1 MSPALNQIFQILLFM
16 HIAGGMTGLIT
27 GFFNIIGKKGS
38 RIHKKIGIVY
48 VSGMFMATLSGTIMA
63 FMKENNFLFLI
74 GIFSFYLAFTGY
86 RSVKNKTDNPTL
98 VKWIDVFVAI
108 FTLIFSIWMI
118 VSALV
123 YFNPFRLHLN
133 PVQLVFGAA
142 GLVFSLGDLLW
153 FLGKRPYKFG
163 RFQWMFNHI
172 GRMIG
177 SYISAVTAFLV
188 VNINS
193 LPPLLIWLG
202 PSVLGSFVIAWYT
215 KKYRSKL
222 KV

>member
-1 MSPALNQIFQILLFM
+1 
-16 HIAGGMTGLIT
+16 
-27 GFFNIIGKKGS
+27 
-38 RIHKKIGIVY
+38 
-48 VSGMFMATLSGTIMA
+48 MFMATLSGPVLA

-74 GIFSFYLAFTGY
+74 VIFSFYLAFTGY

-123 YFNPFRLHLN
+123 YFNPFKLHLN

-153 FLGKRPYKFG
+153 RN
-163 RFQWMFNHI
+163 RI
-172 GRMIG
+172 R
-177 SYISAVTAFLV
+177 
-188 VNINS
+188 
-193 LPPLLIWLG
+193 
-202 PSVLGSFVIAWYT
+202 
-215 KKYRSKL
+215 
-222 KV
+222 